1 MLRIYPFIAWGIGIV
16 FSAGLNLAHAQPRA
30 WLDRDQITQN
40 ESVTLSIEN
49 DQPHIEPDYRPLE
62 TDFILG
68 TRSRSQQMQ
77 LTSRGLSHRS
87 RFDIELI
94 PRRSGLLTIP
104 PLTMGQHKT
113 IALPLNVTDHDLNP
127 SPNAGNP
134 ATFGDVFVQTQVDST
149 RPYVQQNV
157 GIVIRLGHAVPI
169 ISGDLILPEPAN
181 ASLQRFGE
189 DALHK
194 EMINGREYSILERRF
209 ILVPEHSGPLALQGA
224 YFKGITGFTRLSGP
238 RQTVSSNNL
247 SLDVQ
252 ALPNPLPQPWLPLH
266 NLHLR
271 YRLIP
276 DTLKAGQAASLEIEA
291 TAIGAQH
298 GQISVL
304 PVPELEGEGQIFAE
318 PVTTTESFSDSGP
331 ELKVVQRYA
340 IVAQQSGELV
350 IKGIRM
356 PWWNAEIGQLVHSS
370 LPALT
375 LPVQAAPGG
384 QVNNNP
390 PAVPAPPSI
399 NPSNAL
405 SETQSQ
411 RWLSWLWPSLAVLF
425 ALLWL
430 ATLIWMF
437 ISRNRPVTVNRT
449 AATSLPRSMANRH
462 YHLPD
467 FRHALEQRS
476 VDEVLHMLVAM
487 SGTQNLDAA
496 LARLADPKQRQA
508 IEAVQRARWRGEGDL
523 TTVRTRLNHAFRN
536 GPQWKITA
544 TSAEDELAPL
554 YPPARTLI

>member
-1 MLRIYPFIAWGIGIV
+1 
-16 FSAGLNLAHAQPRA
+16 
-30 WLDRDQITQN
+30 
-40 ESVTLSIEN
+40 
-49 DQPHIEPDYRPLE
+49 
-62 TDFILG
+62 
-68 TRSRSQQMQ
+68 
-77 LTSRGLSHRS
+77 
-87 RFDIELI
+87 
-94 PRRSGLLTIP
+94 
-104 PLTMGQHKT
+104 
-113 IALPLNVTDHDLNP
+113 LPLNVTDHDLDP
-127 SPNAGNP
+127 ALNARNP

-181 ASLQRFGE
+181 ATLQRFGE
-189 DALHK
+189 DVLHK

-209 ILVPEHSGPLALQGA
+209 ILVPEHSGPLVLQGA

-238 RQTVSSNNL
+238 RQTVSSDNL

-276 DTLKAGQAASLEIEA
+276 DTLKAGQAATLEIEA

-318 PVTTTESFSDSGP
+318 PVTTTESFSDSSP

-340 IVAQQSGELV
+340 IVAQQPGELV

-356 PWWNAEIGQLVHSS
+356 PWWNAETGQLVHSS

-375 LPVQAAPGG
+375 LPVQAVSGG
-384 QVNNNP
+384 QVNNNSP
-390 PAVPAPPSI
+390 TVPAPPSI
-399 NPSNAL
+399 NPSNVL
-405 SETQSQ
+405 PETQSQ
-411 RWLSWLWPSLAVLF
+411 RWLSGLWPLLAVLF

-430 ATLIWMF
+430 VTLIWML
-437 ISRNRPVTVNRT
+437 ISRNRSITINRT
-449 AATSLPRSMANRH
+449 ATTSSGRSTAKRH

-476 VDEVLHMLVAM
+476 IDEVLHMLIAM
-487 SGTQNLDAA
+487 SGTHNLDAA

-523 TTVRTRLNHAFRN
+523 TTVRTHLNHAFRN

-554 YPPARTLI
+554 YPPARPLT